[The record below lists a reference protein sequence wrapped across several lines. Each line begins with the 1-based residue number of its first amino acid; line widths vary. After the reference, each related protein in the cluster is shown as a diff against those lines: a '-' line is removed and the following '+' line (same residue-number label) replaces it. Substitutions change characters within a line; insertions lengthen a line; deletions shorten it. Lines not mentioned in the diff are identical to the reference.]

1 MAGSSAFG
9 TSLSI
14 DNGVS
19 DIANLTN
26 IGGLNVSVDTIDTST
41 HESADAYKEYVA
53 GMLDAGEVA
62 IAGNVSTAANAN
74 IIKTAMETRAECDC
88 IITYPTTPAI
98 TWTFDGLITGFEMDA
113 PHDGKIG
120 FSGSIKATGKPTIA

>member
-14 DNGVS
+14 DAGATT
-19 DIANLTN
+19 IANLTN
-26 IGGLNVSVDTIDTST
+26 IGGLNVSVDTIDVSD
-41 HESADAYKEYVA
+41 HDSADDYKEYVA
-53 GMLDAGEVA
+53 GMLDGGEVS
-62 IAGNVSTAANAN
+62 IAGNVSTAAAAN
-74 IIKTAMETRAECDC
+74 ILKTAMETRATSSC

-98 TWTFDGLITGFEMDA
+98 TWTFTGLVTGLEMEA

-120 FSGSIKATGKPTIA
+120 FSGSIKASGKPVIA